1 MLTISF
7 LPYSEIENLGPYQR
21 IKKIL
26 NTVKDRKILI
36 LEGRL
41 RREEET
47 ELIKVTM
54 EEIDRTFK
62 GIELA
67 VIYPGEAAGNTILAK
82 VRTGMLNALLGDRQ
96 GMTIIG
102 PATIVKEIKKDPNN
116 IELLTI
122 DGRGGSAGPRHD
134 TGIKRARKP
143 SR

>member
-26 NTVKDRKILI
+26 NTVKDKKILI

-41 RREEET
+41 RREEEA

-54 EEIDRTFK
+54 EEIDKTFK

-67 VIYPGEAAGNTILAK
+67 VIYPGETAGDTILAK
-82 VRTGMLNALLGDRQ
+82 ARIGMLNMLLGDRQ
-96 GMTIIG
+96 GLTIIG

-122 DGRGGSAGPRHD
+122 DGKASRAKQRPGVD
-134 TGIKRARKP
+134 KRTKRS

>member
-26 NTVKDRKILI
+26 NTVKDKKILI

-41 RREEET
+41 TREEEA

-54 EEIDRTFK
+54 EEIDKTFK

-67 VIYPGEAAGNTILAK
+67 VIYPGETVGDTILAK
-82 VRTGMLNALLGDRQ
+82 MRVGMLNMLLGDRQ

-122 DGRGGSAGPRHD
+122 DGKASRARPKQS
-134 TGIKRARKP
+134 TTKRAKRP
-143 SR
+143 TR

>member
-7 LPYSEIENLGPYQR
+7 LPYSEIESLGPYQR

-26 NTVKDRKILI
+26 NIVKDRKILI
-36 LEGRL
+36 MEGRL
-41 RREEET
+41 RREEEA

-54 EEIDRTFK
+54 EEIDKTFK

-67 VIYPGEAAGNTILAK
+67 VIYPGEAVGETLLSK
-82 VRTGMLNALLGDRQ
+82 VRVGMLNALLGDRQ

-102 PATIVKEIKKDPNN
+102 PATIVKEIKKDPKN

-122 DGRGGSAGPRHD
+122 DGKNGRHKVSHSE
-134 TGIKRARKP
+134 IKRAKQP